1 MSDGWPDAPESM
13 VPVARLGAPDCP
25 LGTALRVCDEYV
37 TPVPRQAAELLGLA
51 KRVEGTTI
59 AQRWITLLVDGE
71 PVLASTS
78 YVPVEVADRSTGDG
92 QAWQDSDIGALAL
105 VGYTIKSTFL
115 DNQTGPPT
123 PAEAN
128 LFRMSDDHAVTV
140 LSRPYRV
147 EIGNRSLTAG
157 AIVLARCERLML
169 QWEPEQPAVIF
180 LDLEP
185 EFEGENATSTSA

>member
-1 MSDGWPDAPESM
+1 MSDGWRDAPESM
-13 VPVARLGAPDCP
+13 VPVARLGTSDCP

-37 TPVPRQAAELLGLA
+37 TPVPRQAAELLGL
-51 KRVEGTTI
+51 EGTTI

-105 VGYTIKSTFL
+105 VGYNVRSTFL
-115 DNQTGPPT
+115 ENQTGPPT

-128 LFRMSDDHAVTV
+128 LCRMSDDHAVTV

-147 EIGNRSLTAG
+147 EVGTRSLTAG
-157 AIVLARCERLML
+157 VIVLARCERLML
-169 QWEPEQPAVIF
+169 QRGPEQPAVIL

-185 EFEGENATSTSA
+185 EFEDENATSTSA